1 MRFMVLMIP
10 GDRKSVE
17 AGVMPDQKLI
27 SAMMKYNEDL
37 AKAGVLL
44 ALDGLQPS
52 SKGARI
58 RFSGGKRIVTDGPF
72 TEAREVIGG
81 YWLWQVKSKAEAIEW
96 ASRCPAAEGDTLEVR
111 QVYEMSDFGPEV
123 ERREAALAD
132 EIGKRV
138 EENKQRTAPRA

>member
-10 GDRKSVE
+10 GDRKNVE
-17 AGVMPDQKLI
+17 AGVMPDQELI

-58 RFSGGKRIVTDGPF
+58 RFSGGKRTVTDGPF

-81 YWLWQVKSKAEAIEW
+81 YWLWQVKSVEEAVEW
-96 ASRCPAAEGDTLEVR
+96 LKRAPFDQET
-111 QVYEMSDFGPEV
+111 EV
-123 ERREAALAD
+123 EIRPVREAADFA
-132 EIGKRV
+132 R
-138 EENKQRTAPRA
+138 

>member
-1 MRFMVLMIP
+1 MRIMVLMIP
-10 GDRKSVE
+10 ADRKSVE
-17 AGVMPDQKLI
+17 GGVMPDQKLI

-58 RFSGGKRIVTDGPF
+58 RFSGGKRTVTDGPF

-81 YWLWQVKSKAEAIEW
+81 YWLWQVKSKAEGIEW
-96 ASRCPAAEGDTLEVR
+96 ASRGPAAEGDVLEIR
-111 QVYEMSDFGPEV
+111 QVYEMSDFGPAV
-123 ERREAALAD
+123 ARDEAALVE
-132 EIGKRV
+132 EIGKQV
-138 EENKQRTAPRA
+138 D

>member
-10 GDRKSVE
+10 GDRKNVE

-58 RFSGGKRIVTDGPF
+58 RFSGGKRTVTDGPF

-138 EENKQRTAPRA
+138 EENKQRTAPQA

>member
-1 MRFMVLMIP
+1 MRFMVIVKA
-10 GDRKSVE
+10 DKSSE
-17 AGVMPDQKLI
+17 AGALPDEKILTEMG
-27 SAMMKYNEDL
+27 AYNEQL

-44 ALDGLQPS
+44 AAERLHPS

-58 RFSGGKRIVTDGPF
+58 RFSGGKRTVTDGPF

-111 QVYEMSDFGPEV
+111 QVYEMADFGPEV
-123 ERREAALAD
+123 ERREAARAD

-138 EENKQRTAPRA
+138 EENKQRTAPQA